1 MLTDAGEIVA
11 AFARESLGRAAE
23 LERQLDAYRSGS
35 VGRVRVGMIDAANLY
50 LLPEAIRAYRRG
62 HPRVELTV
70 AVDTSGALMQRV
82 AAFELD
88 LAVVVGPP
96 DPALEALTLGEE
108 PLYLYGPDDG
118 DARSEP
124 RAGEAAAAAT
134 WALYPPGSRTRRAID
149 AGLERH
155 HPVARAQL
163 ESGNPEILRQHVALG
178 LGWSV
183 LPRDVAEREPGALA
197 AMPPGAGPGVGS
209 GAGANVAQGAAPR
222 DEDRPPP
229 LASREVVVVTRP
241 GVAPRPPVAAFLELA
256 VTEGRARLAERGP

>member
-1 MLTDAGEIVA
+1 MLILGRMPETPPLAPNLHFHQLAYLRAAAEEATLTAAAERLGISQPALSQALTELERRLDVSLFERAGRRRVLTDAGEIVA

-118 DARSEP
+118 DARS
-124 RAGEAAAAAT
+124 
-134 WALYPPGSRTRRAID
+134 
-149 AGLERH
+149 
-155 HPVARAQL
+155 
-163 ESGNPEILRQHVALG
+163 
-178 LGWSV
+178 
-183 LPRDVAEREPGALA
+183 
-197 AMPPGAGPGVGS
+197 
-209 GAGANVAQGAAPR
+209 
-222 DEDRPPP
+222 
-229 LASREVVVVTRP
+229 
-241 GVAPRPPVAAFLELA
+241 
-256 VTEGRARLAERGP
+256 